1 MQQASL
7 AFTDYRENADE
18 WLQSAIALQ
27 AQFDQQ
33 PGTEQSSYLNA
44 IDEDLIVQE
53 RAYQDSAAPG
63 VLTDADRFS
72 I

>member
-7 AFTDYRENADE
+7 AFSSYRENADE
-18 WLQSAIALQ
+18 WLQNAIALQ

-53 RAYQDSAAPG
+53 RAYQDSAVPG
-63 VLTDADRFS
+63 VLTDADCFS